1 MSAQIQPKIRIGIS
15 SCLLGDKVRF
25 DGGHKHDSLITGVLG
40 KYFEWVPVCP
50 EVEIGFGTPRE
61 SIRLVEISGK
71 THLVAPRSGD
81 DHTEA
86 MRRYAKEK
94 VAALA
99 AMDLHGY
106 ILKKDS
112 PSCGM
117 ERVRIYDRN
126 GMPRRDGRGLF
137 AAELLDA
144 FPLLPVEEEGRL
156 HDIPLRE
163 NFVERVFAMHRWR
176 EFRAAKPK
184 ARDLVAFHTRHKMAL
199 LAHSEAHYRRLGP
212 LVARSGKA
220 RFEETL
226 DAYEGLFMET
236 LQVRATP
243 RKHSNVLFHLAGF
256 LKEQLDSEDRREIAE
271 TIENYRKQLVPLVV
285 PITLLAHHFR
295 KHPVAWVL
303 EQTYLNPYPAE
314 LMLRNHV

>member
-1 MSAQIQPKIRIGIS
+1 MSEHNQPKIRIGIS
-15 SCLLGDKVRF
+15 SCLLGEKVRF
-25 DGGHKHDSLITGVLG
+25 DGGHKHDSLITGMLG

-50 EVEIGFGTPRE
+50 EMEIGLGTPRE
-61 SIRLVEISGK
+61 SIRLVEIGEK
-71 THLVAPRSGD
+71 VHLVAPRSGE

-94 VAALA
+94 MAALA

-117 ERVRIYDRN
+117 ERVRIYASN

-163 NFVERVFAMHRWR
+163 NFVERVFAAHRWKA
-176 EFRAAKPK
+176 FRAAKPRAK
-184 ARDLVAFHTRHKMAL
+184 DLVAFHTRHKMTL
-199 LAHSEAHYRRLGP
+199 LSHSEAHYRRLGP

-220 RFEETL
+220 PFAETL

-236 LQVRATP
+236 LRVRATP
-243 RKHSNVLFHLAGF
+243 RKHANVLFHLAGF
-256 LKEQLDSEDRREIAE
+256 LKEQLDSEDRSEVAAM
-271 TIENYRKQLVPLVV
+271 IENYRKQLVPLVV
-285 PITLLAHHFR
+285 PITLLNHHFR
-295 KHPVAWVL
+295 KHPVPWVL